1 MAGFA
6 EDGHRTYE
14 GICQYKPIDMRRF
27 NIPPP
32 WLTQITGARGTLV
45 PVGTVISEMLDVPR
59 RKNRDVRMPIKVI
72 IAKRLKVMV
81 GNLWPAMQWMKRP

>member
-14 GICQYKPIDMRRF
+14 GTCQYKPIEVRRF
-27 NIPPP
+27 KIPPP
-32 WLTQITGARGTLV
+32 WLTQITGARGTWV
-45 PVGTVISEMLDVPR
+45 PFVAVIFEIVDNPR
-59 RKNRDVRMPIKVI
+59 RKNKDVRMPIKVM

>member
-14 GICQYKPIDMRRF
+14 GNSQSKSIEVRRF
-27 NIPPP
+27 DIPPP

-45 PVGTVISEMLDVPR
+45 PFVAVISEMVDIPR
-59 RKNRDVRMPIKVI
+59 RKNKDVRIPIKVM

-81 GNLWPAMQWMKRP
+81 GDL